1 MNKKLLSFGITS
13 MVLIILVL
21 AGPAFAYIVSLN
33 VLDDEVYKGE
43 DVEFVANVGIGE
55 DEFVD
60 VQNLK
65 LNINGG
71 ESLSCLFDVNG
82 NEISGCEGVEIELI
96 SLPEYEFGY
105 GYNGY
110 NNGNMSYNI
119 VVHSNEL
126 EVGEYSSELVL
137 NVAGNEEVYPGSDF
151 EVLDHKVTICHKA
164 GKKQQTLS
172 VDYNAVPAHLAHGD
186 YLGACQ

>member
-21 AGPAFAYIVSLN
+21 AGPAFAYIVTLN
-33 VLDDEVYKGE
+33 VVDDEVYEGE
-43 DVEFVANVGIGE
+43 NVEFSANVDIAE
-55 DEFVD
+55 NEFVD

-65 LNINGG
+65 LNINGE
-71 ESLSCLFDVNG
+71 ESLSCVFDVNG
-82 NEISGCEGVEIELI
+82 NEISGCENVEIELI

-105 GYNGY
+105 GGY

-119 VVHSNEL
+119 RVHTNEL

-137 NVAGNEEVYPGSDF
+137 NVAGNEEVYPGSSF
-151 EVLDHKVTICHKA
+151 EILDHKVTICHKP